1 MHLAKIQHHLKK
13 TLLTGVLSAIPL
25 AVTIALIVYVEKMSR
40 EPVRAVLGIDIPFI
54 GFAVALIL
62 IYLTGLIVSS
72 IIGRIFL
79 KWIDGVLLKVPILR
93 DLYGAWKQI
102 SLTPGNSGGI
112 YAKVVL
118 VPDGKHAALAF
129 TSGDALEGD
138 PSRCCV
144 YIPESPNPMAGQLR
158 IVERSRLTELE
169 LTVED
174 AFKMLL
180 SGGNY
185 LPPKLS
191 ENPDRTT
198 GGPEGPEGPEDPEG
212 PANTIPEPAA
222 APS

>member
-1 MHLAKIQHHLKK
+1 VHLANIQSHLKK

-25 AVTIALIVYVEKMSR
+25 AVTIALVVYVEKMSR

-54 GFAVALIL
+54 GFVVAFVL

-72 IIGRIFL
+72 IIGRVFL
-79 KWIDGVLLKVPILR
+79 KWLDGLLLKVPILR

-102 SLTPGNSGGI
+102 SLTPGGSEGI

-118 VPDGKHAALAF
+118 IPDGEHTLLAF
-129 TSGDALEGD
+129 TSGEALEGD

-144 YIPESPNPMAGQLR
+144 YVPESPNPMSGQLR
-158 IVERSRLTELE
+158 IVERSRLTELA

-180 SGGNY
+180 SGGNF
-185 LPPKLS
+185 LPSKLS
-191 ENPDRTT
+191 SGADRT
-198 GGPEGPEGPEDPEG
+198 
-212 PANTIPEPAA
+212 PEPEPQPTTNAS
-222 APS
+222 PSASADAS